1 MLLEDVQKYQAQ
13 NGKVGAFFRNPIGH
27 GKTGFSCKILT
38 LKHICFGNDKM
49 KAENHR
55 MISLNCAKTRSM
67 KFSAELM
74 MNRATWPI
82 VECICIRLPMQP
94 FDKCKESRGM
104 PKDAK
109 HSIYLNLLACQCIH
123 LCLDNPNLRF
133 T

>member
-74 MNRATWPI
+74 MNKAAWPI
-82 VECICIRLPMQP
+82 IEYIYFERLIYRQN
-94 FDKCKESRGM
+94 KSSIASRQIFF
-104 PKDAK
+104 A
-109 HSIYLNLLACQCIH
+109 
-123 LCLDNPNLRF
+123 
-133 T
+133 